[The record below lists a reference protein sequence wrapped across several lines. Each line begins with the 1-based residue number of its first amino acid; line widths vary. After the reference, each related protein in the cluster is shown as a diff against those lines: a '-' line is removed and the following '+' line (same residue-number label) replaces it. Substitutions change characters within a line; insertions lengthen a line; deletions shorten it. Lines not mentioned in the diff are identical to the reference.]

1 MFFIYN
7 TFLILILCTSPFII
21 LTRIFLGKE
30 DKSRFK
36 EKFCFFSK
44 NRNIDV
50 TIWFHGASVGEILS
64 IIPIIK
70 KFERDNK
77 IKNILVTSSTTSS
90 SYILS
95 KHKFKKTVHQYY
107 PFDLNIFTKIFIN
120 HWKPKIAVFIDS
132 EIWPNMY
139 RNLERNKIPLILLNA
154 RITKKSFKKWKY
166 LPNFSKRIF
175 EKITVALP
183 QNLETK
189 KYLKLLGVRNI
200 KIAGN
205 LKFFGNKILKSSKS
219 KLKKKF
225 LNKKIWCAAS
235 THKGEE
241 VFIGKV
247 HKELKTKIKNLITII
262 IPRHIERKKE
272 IADDLLKT
280 GLNVEFHTLS
290 KGLKKD
296 TDIYI
301 VDTYGETSKFYSLTK
316 LTFVGGSLI
325 LHGGQNPLE
334 PAREGNYIL
343 SGPNIGNFK
352 EVYEILRKL
361 KIYKKINSVK
371 DIKSHVLKKI
381 NYSQSFKVEYKL
393 DDLGDKIINKNILE
407 IKKFI

>member
-154 RITKKSFKKWKY
+154 RITKKSLRNEVFT
-166 LPNFSKRIF
+166 NFSKLII
-175 EKITVALP
+175 EKITVQLQ
-183 QNLETK
+183 QNLESK

-205 LKFFGNKILKSSKS
+205 LKFFGNKLLKSSKS

-272 IADDLLKT
+272 IADDLIKT

-316 LTFVGGSLI
+316 LTFVEI
-325 LHGGQNPLE
+325 FNLHGGQNPFE
-334 PAREGNYIL
+334 QAR
-343 SGPNIGNFK
+343 
-352 EVYEILRKL
+352 
-361 KIYKKINSVK
+361 
-371 DIKSHVLKKI
+371 
-381 NYSQSFKVEYKL
+381 
-393 DDLGDKIINKNILE
+393 
-407 IKKFI
+407 